1 MMKQSNVFVEAERK
15 AWEKAGEGVERKIL
29 GYDSDLMMVFVK
41 FKKGSVGSLHRHLH
55 RQVTFV
61 EKGSFEVQIAGEKKV
76 LRTGDSFFIPSDVEH
91 GVVALEEG
99 ALVDVFSP
107 GREDFVADISRAS

>member
-1 MMKQSNVFVEAERK
+1 MMKQSNVFVQADRK
-15 AWEKAGEGVERKIL
+15 AWEKAGEGVERKVL
-29 GYDSDLMMVFVK
+29 GYDSDLMMVYVK

-76 LRTGDSFFIPSDVEH
+76 LRRGDSFFIPPDVEH

-107 GREDFVADISRAS
+107 GREDFVADKSRAS